1 MLYLRHV
8 TRGRLVGT
16 LAAAHSL
23 STPNVTMMFAAVAG
37 LAVFVPDPLACIMTC
52 VGASATKRRFFLPTC
67 TCLLKYA
74 GDLRFCRVADQ
85 NYGKSS
91 HDFWGKRL
99 SYSRICMSGR
109 GWMGGSRA
117 GLDGEYQGCTGGR
130 TTANCSRHP
139 AVCK

>member
-1 MLYLRHV
+1 
-8 TRGRLVGT
+8 
-16 LAAAHSL
+16 
-23 STPNVTMMFAAVAG
+23 MFAAVAG
-37 LAVFVPDPLACIMTC
+37 LAVFVPEPIACDMTC
-52 VGASATKRRFFLPTC
+52 VGASATKEAFFTHLHLHLEVC
-67 TCLLKYA
+67 
-74 GDLRFCRVADQ
+74 GGSSFFFRRVADQ

-99 SYSRICMSGR
+99 SYSRICMGGR

-117 GLDGEYQGCTGGR
+117 GLDGEYQGCMDSG

>member
-1 MLYLRHV
+1 
-8 TRGRLVGT
+8 
-16 LAAAHSL
+16 
-23 STPNVTMMFAAVAG
+23 MFAAVAG
-37 LAVFVPDPLACIMTC
+37 LAVFVPKPIACDMTC
-52 VGASATKRRFFLPTC
+52 VGASATKEAFFTHLHLHLEVC
-67 TCLLKYA
+67 
-74 GDLRFCRVADQ
+74 GGSSFFFRRVADQ

-99 SYSRICMSGR
+99 SYSRICMGGR

-117 GLDGEYQGCTGGR
+117 GMDGEYQGCMDGR